1 MSSSLQFRP
10 ADPRRAAAEPLVLDE
25 PRTLLGAR
33 LVEAGVAQDAVAEDA
48 ANEAPAPDAN
58 ALFALHYHDGL
69 ALIAQERRAL
79 HAVRRLIEELREHA
93 TRAAWPATTDE
104 QRASAQLASRGLVT
118 ELRALCAS
126 TRFRG
131 VKLLA
136 GQCSMVGI
144 QDAPESGEFLVLGL
158 RACTPD
164 ALGLATLDVST
175 LAGAQL
181 ARASVRDALEL
192 VDLAAEIV
200 VSDLHELLGAKRA
213 AR

>member
-10 ADPRRAAAEPLVLDE
+10 ADPRTAAEPLVLDE

-33 LVEAGVAQDAVAEDA
+33 LVEACDGATADDEA
-48 ANEAPAPDAN
+48 AAPDAN
-58 ALFALHYHDGL
+58 TLFALHYHDGL

-104 QRASAQLASRGLVT
+104 QRAQEQLALRGLVT

-136 GQCSMVGI
+136 GQCPMVGI

-164 ALGLATLDVST
+164 ALGLATLDAST

-192 VDLAAEIV
+192 VDLAAEV
-200 VSDLHELLGAKRA
+200 VVGDLHELLGAQRA
-213 AR
+213 MR

>member
-10 ADPRRAAAEPLVLDE
+10 ADSRRVAAEPLVLDE

-33 LVEAGVAQDAVAEDA
+33 LVESGATDDAESA
-48 ANEAPAPDAN
+48 APAPDAN

-79 HAVRRLIEELREHA
+79 HAVRRLVEELREHA

-104 QRASAQLASRGLVT
+104 QRASEQLALRGLVT

-164 ALGLATLDVST
+164 ALGLAPLDVST

-181 ARASVRDALEL
+181 ARSAVRDALEL
-192 VDLAAEIV
+192 VDLASEIV
-200 VSDLHELLGAKRA
+200 VSDLHELLGGKRA
-213 AR
+213 ARS

>member
-1 MSSSLQFRP
+1 MSSSLEFRP
-10 ADPRRAAAEPLVLDE
+10 NHTRTAAAEPLGLSE
-25 PRTLLGAR
+25 PRALLGAR
-33 LVEAGVAQDAVAEDA
+33 LVEACADAGATDETATDESIA
-48 ANEAPAPDAN
+48 TDAN

-79 HAVRRLIEELREHA
+79 HAVRRLLEDLREHA
-93 TRAAWPATTDE
+93 TRAAWPATKDE
-104 QRASAQLASRGLVT
+104 QRTIEQLALRGLVT

-164 ALGLATLDVST
+164 ALGLATLDAST

-181 ARASVRDALEL
+181 ARSSVRDALEL
-192 VDLAAEIV
+192 VDLAAEVV
-200 VSDLHELLGAKRA
+200 VSDLHELLGAQRA
-213 AR
+213 VR